1 MAGTAAVV
9 RLEDVH
15 KTYRTGE
22 VDVHAVRGVS
32 LEIARGEFVAF
43 MGSSGSGKSTLM
55 NLLGCLDR
63 PTRGRYLLDGFDVSG
78 LDRDQLADIRNR
90 KLGFV
95 FQSFNLL
102 PRTSALENV
111 ELPLLYGEH
120 RLTNAEL
127 GEKARK
133 VLATVGLSGREDHHP
148 SQLSGGQQQRVAIAR
163 ALINDPEV
171 VLADEPTG
179 NLDSRTSL
187 EIMDIFQKL
196 NERGITIVMV
206 THETDIAAFAKR
218 NIVMRDGTVQTDQP
232 SRTTPDCGK
241 RNEEFGDQEMKFEST
256 FKIAF
261 RALRRNK
268 LRSVLTA
275 LGIIIGVGAVI
286 AMVSIG
292 NGAKA
297 QVEQQ
302 IASLGENVIL
312 IFSGSVT
319 SSGIRTGWGSAGTL
333 KIEDAEAIRRE
344 VPGVIAV
351 SEEVISTRQ
360 VSAGNQNW
368 FTRVYGES
376 PEYFDIRQWPLS
388 DGASFTGQ
396 DVRSSNKVCV
406 IGRTTASQVFGSE
419 DPIGQVLRI
428 QGVPFLVTGVL
439 TPKGL
444 SPQGT
449 DQDDIVIMPYTSAM
463 KRVIGGSTLRG
474 INVQVASPN
483 DLAPAQQQITE
494 LLRQRH
500 NIRAGRDDDFTVRN
514 QQEIAETATATSR
527 IMALLLGAIASVS
540 LIVGGIGIM
549 NIMLVSVTERTR
561 EIGVRL
567 AVGAHG
573 RDILT
578 QFLIEAVTLSVIG
591 GAIGILLGLGA
602 SRMLSVF
609 AHWPTL
615 ISIPSI
621 IAAFFVSA
629 AVGIFFGFYP
639 AREAAR
645 LDPIEAL
652 RYE

>member
-1 MAGTAAVV
+1 M
-9 RLEDVH
+9 
-15 KTYRTGE
+15 K
-22 VDVHAVRGVS
+22 
-32 LEIARGEFVAF
+32 IN
-43 MGSSGSGKSTLM
+43 STL
-55 NLLGCLDR
+55 
-63 PTRGRYLLDGFDVSG
+63 
-78 LDRDQLADIRNR
+78 
-90 KLGFV
+90 
-95 FQSFNLL
+95 
-102 PRTSALENV
+102 
-111 ELPLLYGEH
+111 
-120 RLTNAEL
+120 
-127 GEKARK
+127 
-133 VLATVGLSGREDHHP
+133 
-148 SQLSGGQQQRVAIAR
+148 
-163 ALINDPEV
+163 
-171 VLADEPTG
+171 
-179 NLDSRTSL
+179 
-187 EIMDIFQKL
+187 
-196 NERGITIVMV
+196 
-206 THETDIAAFAKR
+206 
-218 NIVMRDGTVQTDQP
+218 
-232 SRTTPDCGK
+232 
-241 RNEEFGDQEMKFEST
+241 
-256 FKIAF
+256 KIAF

-297 QVEQQ
+297 QVEAQ

-319 SSGIRTGWGSAGTL
+319 ASGVHTGWGSAGTL
-333 KIEDAEAIRRE
+333 KIEDADAIRRE

-351 SEEVISTRQ
+351 SDEIVSTGQ

-368 FTRVYGES
+368 FTRIWGES
-376 PEYFDIRQWPLS
+376 PEYFDIRKWPLS
-388 DGASFTGQ
+388 DGAIFSEQ
-396 DVRSSNKVCV
+396 DVRSANKVCV
-406 IGRTTASQVFGSE
+406 IGQTTARQIFGAQ
-419 DPIGQVLRI
+419 DPIGQILRI
-428 QGVPFLVTGVL
+428 KGVPFLVTGVL

-463 KRVIGGSTLRG
+463 KRVVGGTTLRG
-474 INVQVASPN
+474 IEVQVATPG
-483 DLAPAQQQITE
+483 DLEPAQQQITS

-500 NIRAGRDDDFTVRN
+500 NIRPGSDDDFTVRN

-527 IMALLLGAIASVS
+527 VMSLLLGAIASVS
-540 LIVGGIGIM
+540 LVVGGIGIM

-578 QFLIEAVTLSVIG
+578 QFLIEAVTLSAIG
-591 GAIGILLGLGA
+591 GVIGILLGLGT
-602 SRMLSVF
+602 SRVLSVV

-621 IAAFFVSA
+621 VAAFFVSA